1 MHITIHVSES
11 AARALHEMTPALEVS
26 DEVLRVAEQLNVALE
41 PMHASIEDP
50 SLMQQ
55 FTVAV
60 GSQARADE
68 VVQAFLRC
76 EAVEGAY
83 IKPAE
88 EPPDSRM

>member
-1 MHITIHVSES
+1 MRITIHVSEP
-11 AARALHEMTPALEVS
+11 AARALHQTTPALEVS

-50 SLMQQ
+50 SLMRQ
-55 FTVAV
+55 FTVEV
-60 GSQARADE
+60 GDHARADE

-83 IKPAE
+83 VKPAE
-88 EPPDSRM
+88 GPPD